1 MSELTD
7 LLKRQDVRQLLAK
20 PLSSLGT
27 FNVIKSTT
35 KAGVASIGGGNLPQ
49 QLLPELWKNLGS
61 RKAVVSHSGTISFA
75 EQSERALRLANA
87 FYGLGLRRDER
98 VATLLSNE
106 QAWFDTMLACLISGY
121 KMPMLN
127 THLKPAELVKCIDS
141 CEPKILVFS
150 PEFIDVVKEMES
162 KLESKPTLVCSG
174 DGDLPAYYFTLD
186 SLIQDAKPKLPA
198 ALAGSIGLP
207 VMPFS
212 GGSTGVPKFITEGG
226 SKGKNNPRMKGVDA
240 ASLKS
245 LQAKLVGGL
254 ARLGLWSIPGPIVS
268 MIPGPLYHAGP
279 QTAVLP
285 LLFGSTVVPMRKFD
299 AESFLQ
305 LIEQER
311 VNYTFVAP
319 TMLERVLK
327 LPNETKAKYDLSS
340 MKVILCAAAPCPDY
354 VKRDINALF
363 KKQGATGNVFH
374 EYYGSSEAAI
384 ITVLKPEDYE
394 ANPIRYKSVGIPSGS
409 ECRIY
414 DPDEQRWCKPGEV
427 GHVLVRNIR
436 MYRVQ
441 YGNSN
446 EMDKAFTEVDGV
458 YWYDDGCL
466 GYFDED
472 GYLYLTS
479 RSKDM
484 IISGGVNVFPP
495 EIEEVLK
502 THPNIMDVAVVKVPD
517 EDLGEVPGAIIQSV
531 DGKEMP
537 ADEVVAY
544 CKEKGLYGFKLPKA
558 VKFIE
563 KLPKNDAGKIRKV
576 DLEQE
581 FAGLQ
586 EQD

>member
-1 MSELTD
+1 
-7 LLKRQDVRQLLAK
+7 
-20 PLSSLGT
+20 
-27 FNVIKSTT
+27 
-35 KAGVASIGGGNLPQ
+35 
-49 QLLPELWKNLGS
+49 
-61 RKAVVSHSGTISFA
+61 
-75 EQSERALRLANA
+75 
-87 FYGLGLRRDER
+87 
-98 VATLLSNE
+98 
-106 QAWFDTMLACLISGY
+106 
-121 KMPMLN
+121 
-127 THLKPAELVKCIDS
+127 
-141 CEPKILVFS
+141 S
-150 PEFIDVVKEMES
+150 PEFIDVVKEMEP
-162 KLESKPTLVCSG
+162 KLESSPTLVCTG
-174 DGDLPAYYFTLD
+174 PGDLSAHYCTLD
-186 SLIQDAKPKLPA
+186 SLLQGAKPALPA
-198 ALAGSIGLP
+198 ALSGSVGLP

-212 GGSTGVPKFITEGG
+212 GGSTGVPKFVTEAGA
-226 SKGKNNPRMKGVDA
+226 KGKNNPRMKGMDA

-254 ARLGLWSIPGPIVS
+254 ARLGFWSIPGPIVS

-285 LLFGSTVVPMRKFD
+285 LFFGSTIVPMRKFD
-299 AESFLQ
+299 AEEFLK
-305 LIEQER
+305 LIEKEK

-327 LPNETKAKYDLSS
+327 LPDEITNKYDLSS

-363 KKQGATGNVFH
+363 KKQGAKGNVFH

-384 ITVLKPEDYE
+384 ITVLTPEDYE
-394 ANPIRYKSVGIPSGS
+394 ANPQRYKSVGKPSGS
-409 ECRIY
+409 VCRIY
-414 DPDEQRWCKPGEV
+414 DPDERRWCKPGEV

-446 EMDKAFTEVDGV
+446 EMDNAFTEVDGL

-484 IISGGVNVFPP
+484 IISGGVNIFPP

-531 DGKEMP
+531 DGNEIP
-537 ADEVVAY
+537 TDEVIAY
-544 CKEKGLYGFKLPKA
+544 CKDKGLYGFKLPKA

-576 DLEQE
+576 DLEQVFVE
-581 FAGLQ
+581 S
-586 EQD
+586 